1 MKIKLLFIAFF
12 AFIGLN
18 AQEITDYDLQNFAR
32 AYHQTMKIN
41 GSAQKKMAELIADE
55 KLDLDVY
62 HAIFESKNS
71 AVEPDLPQEEYDKFE
86 RVQPEILKLQQDLE
100 QDIVKM
106 YGKFDLNPQKYRAI
120 AERVK
125 QDYLLQAKLEKMMAT
140 LR

>member
-1 MKIKLLFIAFF
+1 MKIKLLFVAFF
-12 AFIGLN
+12 ACLGLN
-18 AQEITDYDLQNFAR
+18 AQEITDYDLHNFAR
-32 AYHQTMKIN
+32 AYHQTMKVN
-41 GSAQKKMAELIADE
+41 ALSQKKMTELIADE

-86 RVQPEILKLQQDLE
+86 RVQPKILTLQQALEKDILKVYTE
-100 QDIVKM
+100 
-106 YGKFDLNPQKYRAI
+106 FDLTPQKYRAI

-125 QDYLLQAKLEKMMAT
+125 QDYLLQAKLEKIMAT